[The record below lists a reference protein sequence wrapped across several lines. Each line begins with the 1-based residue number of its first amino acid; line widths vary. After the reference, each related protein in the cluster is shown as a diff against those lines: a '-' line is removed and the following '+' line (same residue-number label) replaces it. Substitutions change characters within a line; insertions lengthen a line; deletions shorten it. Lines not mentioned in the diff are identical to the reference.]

1 MHNSKAKGLL
11 RNGRPLILTL
21 STTGPSYSI
30 DGYGVV
36 AAKFARLLTQPASDG
51 PAQSDLFMVP
61 NDDGLFPGCSQTW
74 RALADTLAR

>member
-1 MHNSKAKGLL
+1 MTNRKATTLL
-11 RNGRPLILTL
+11 RDGAPLILTL
-21 STTGPSYSI
+21 TQSGPVYSI
-30 DGYGVV
+30 DGWGTLG
-36 AAKFARLLTQPASDG
+36 AKLARALTTPCDG